1 VLHKSL
7 NPGQPLMMN
16 IRFRVYNNQDIP
28 EALGKTRIMHSS
40 KGKNQAEFEVK
51 MTKLIYLRVISPS
64 IYEMQLISS
73 LAILVKKNH
82 KRFEQE

>member
-1 VLHKSL
+1 
-7 NPGQPLMMN
+7 
-16 IRFRVYNNQDIP
+16 
-28 EALGKTRIMHSS
+28 MHSS

-51 MTKLIYLRVISPS
+51 MTKLIYLRVISPL